1 MVVKRKRTRMVEK
14 RQEGMEEIVS
24 FVLMIAVRRLGFKI
38 IIGYVKVQMVRA
50 SFFKLSK
57 KRVVRNDS
65 F

>member
-38 IIGYVKVQMVRA
+38 IICYVKVQMVRA